1 MTPDDRKVNMS
12 IYSTYEII
20 YIGLEHR
27 DGEDSRDAAELLKM
41 LSFLYREN
49 IEFSMLVAAATNPPI
64 EKKLQQARSKVML
77 VVPKKRPKWRQVLW
91 EWAIAS
97 MEPIMRDCEPPVLP
111 SALEE
116 VNTGHPF
123 DEDWLRN
130 ALALLSQLGLTMHN
144 PISDSYSI
152 HPVVHIWARERP
164 MTSTSEQ
171 AIWSRATTNVLAR
184 SILIQ
189 PPPDKLDLDEKLRR
203 SLLPHVKHVRDYQ
216 QRICSQLVENMEARK
231 TRKRAEEH
239 PTTLKVKDT
248 LASMLSRRGQFN
260 EAKKMLE
267 EVVETMTRVLGPNHE
282 DTLIARHN
290 LGKALSNFFLH
301 GEALTVQTDVH
312 SRMTYTLGPLHLST
326 LNVQE
331 SIAVAY
337 LHLGRSKNDLQKAL
351 DLIIL

>member
-1 MTPDDRKVNMS
+1 MLK
-12 IYSTYEII
+12 IC
-20 YIGLEHR
+20 L
-27 DGEDSRDAAELLKM
+27 DS
-41 LSFLYREN
+41 
-49 IEFSMLVAAATNPPI
+49 
-64 EKKLQQARSKVML
+64 
-77 VVPKKRPKWRQVLW
+77 
-91 EWAIAS
+91 
-97 MEPIMRDCEPPVLP
+97 
-111 SALEE
+111 
-116 VNTGHPF
+116 
-123 DEDWLRN
+123 LR
-130 ALALLSQLGLTMHN
+130 
-144 PISDSYSI
+144 
-152 HPVVHIWARERP
+152 
-164 MTSTSEQ
+164 
-171 AIWSRATTNVLAR
+171 
-184 SILIQ
+184 
-189 PPPDKLDLDEKLRR
+189 
-203 SLLPHVKHVRDYQ
+203 
-216 QRICSQLVENMEARK
+216 
-231 TRKRAEEH
+231 EEH

-248 LASMLSRRGQFN
+248 LASILSRRGQFN

>member
-1 MTPDDRKVNMS
+1 MDGLCSLDNYLDSYGRSWIRIRQNSYRTRENSRMIPDDRKVNMS

-77 VVPKKRPKWRQVLW
+77 VVPKKRPTWRQVLW

-171 AIWSRATTNVLAR
+171 AIWCRATTNVLAR

-203 SLLPHVKHVRDYQ
+203 SLLPHVKHVRDCQ

-231 TRKRAEEH
+231 TRKRAWVF
-239 PTTLKVKDT
+239 PLRIVP
-248 LASMLSRRGQFN
+248 AAFGRQ
-260 EAKKMLE
+260 EAAEFTKFGLVYSK
-267 EVVETMTRVLGPNHE
+267 N
-282 DTLIARHN
+282 
-290 LGKALSNFFLH
+290 
-301 GEALTVQTDVH
+301 GEWKT
-312 SRMTYTLGPLHLST
+312 
-326 LNVQE
+326 
-331 SIAVAY
+331 AVA
-337 LHLGRSKNDLQKAL
+337 LQEAVRDFLCAKLGSDHFLSIGITRLL
-351 DLIIL
+351 VGTYF